1 MPNSLALY
9 MTDVLIYEIFS
20 DISFK
25 LEMVYKNGEVSGV
38 GMSMVFQIDEGENEQ
53 HLRRQLLLRTFQQEQ
68 EFTQRHELAHT
79 SATLTQEQIFK
90 MMQVIEEIRLKRY
103 EETL

>member
-1 MPNSLALY
+1 M
-9 MTDVLIYEIFS
+9 
-20 DISFK
+20 
-25 LEMVYKNGEVSGV
+25 
-38 GMSMVFQIDEGENEQ
+38 
-53 HLRRQLLLRTFQQEQ
+53 RTSQQEL

-79 SATLTQEQIFK
+79 SVTLTQEQIFK

>member
-1 MPNSLALY
+1 MKSLIFL
-9 MTDVLIYEIFS
+9 TILTNIYEIFS

-25 LEMVYKNGEVSGV
+25 LEVVYENVKVSGV
-38 GMSMVFQIDEGENEQ
+38 RMSMMFQIDERESELR
-53 HLRRQLLLRTFQQEQ
+53 LRRQLLLRTSQQEL
-68 EFTQRHELAHT
+68 EFTQQHELPHT

-90 MMQVIEEIRLKRY
+90 MMQVIEEIRLKPY

>member
-1 MPNSLALY
+1 M
-9 MTDVLIYEIFS
+9 
-20 DISFK
+20 
-25 LEMVYKNGEVSGV
+25 
-38 GMSMVFQIDEGENEQ
+38 
-53 HLRRQLLLRTFQQEQ
+53 RTSQQEL

>member
-1 MPNSLALY
+1 M
-9 MTDVLIYEIFS
+9 
-20 DISFK
+20 
-25 LEMVYKNGEVSGV
+25 
-38 GMSMVFQIDEGENEQ
+38 
-53 HLRRQLLLRTFQQEQ
+53 RTFQQEQ